1 MDAPDRPRSLRRQW
15 TALLLAPVA
24 WVAALGILFPL
35 THDACV
41 RGSRTALW
49 IITGACVVAA
59 LAGGALAW
67 RERRIAAGHAIADRA
82 RFLMQVALGASA
94 LFLIVLLVMAVPVS
108 MLGAC
113 RT

>member
-1 MDAPDRPRSLRRQW
+1 MDAPDSPRSLGRQW

-35 THDACV
+35 TQDACA
-41 RGSRTALW
+41 RGSRTAFW
-49 IITGACVVAA
+49 IITAACVALA
-59 LAGGALAW
+59 LAGAGLAW
-67 RERRIAAGHAIADRA
+67 RERRIAGGHGIADRA
-82 RFLMQVALGASA
+82 RFLMQVALGVSA
-94 LFLIVLLVMAVPVS
+94 IFVIVLLLMGVPVA